1 MPGWIGPTVAI
12 ALVVIALAFVAIA
25 ATALMVAREARDA
38 SGSLAR
44 ELAELRA
51 DIAPALQALRKF
63 GETGEHVAE
72 AARVEIQKIL
82 STSRTIRHEIERGVR
97 RTQRRLADFDALLE
111 VMQEEVEETAL
122 SVATTLR
129 TVRTGRGVLGGV
141 RRLLR
146 RRGSRDDDE

>member
-12 ALVVIALAFVAIA
+12 ALVVIALAFVVIA
-25 ATALMVAREARDA
+25 TTAVVVAREAQEA

-51 DIAPALQALRKF
+51 EIAPALQALRKF
-63 GETGEHVAE
+63 GETGEEIAE
-72 AARVEIQKIL
+72 ATREEVGKIL
-82 STSRTIRHEIERGVR
+82 ATSRIVRHEVERGVR

-146 RRGSRDDDE
+146 RRRDDDE